1 MRNILQIGIGLICV
15 LATVT
20 IVVLLVI
27 SELNFMDLRFGL
39 YFGVLGVV
47 ASVAFFVLNRN
58 DDNEETDPVKD
69 KVR

>member
-1 MRNILQIGIGLICV
+1 VREVLQIGIGLVCV
-15 LATVT
+15 LAT
-20 IVVLLVI
+20 ISIIVLLII

-58 DDNEETDPVKD
+58 DDNEETDPIKD
-69 KVR
+69 KVK

>member
-69 KVR
+69 KVK

>member
-1 MRNILQIGIGLICV
+1 MREVLQIGIGLVCV
-15 LATVT
+15 LAT
-20 IVVLLVI
+20 ISIIVLLII

-58 DDNEETDPVKD
+58 DDNEETDPIKD
-69 KVR
+69 KVK